1 MPKITKIE
9 VQKKNKRRYSIY
21 LDDVFAFGVHEDVLI
36 EYNLVK
42 GMILDKEF
50 IENVLKFEELKKASN
65 YALKYISYRP
75 RSEKEVIDKMTQNGY
90 ENELIE
96 YAINEMKRFG
106 YLDDKQFALMFTRD
120 KINIKQFGKQ
130 RLIAELYK
138 KGINR
143 NIIDEVIDKL
153 IEPDEEFERALAFAK
168 KKLRMYRNDEYIAK
182 KRKLSNT
189 LAGRG
194 FNYDIISKVINEVLN
209 KKDYENNSDF

>member
-9 VQKKNKRRYSIY
+9 VQKKNKGRYSIY

-36 EYNLVK
+36 EYNLSK
-42 GMILDKEF
+42 GMILDEDF
-50 IENVLKFEELKKASN
+50 IENVLKFEEMKKASN

-75 RSEKEVIDKMTQNGY
+75 RSEKEVIDKMSQNGY

-96 YAINEMKRFG
+96 YAINEMQRFG
-106 YLDDKQFALMFTRD
+106 YLDDKQFALIFVRD
-120 KINIKQFGKQ
+120 KINIKQLGKQ
-130 RLIAELYK
+130 RLIAELFK

-143 NIIDEVIDKL
+143 NIIDEVINEL

-168 KKLRMYRNDEYIAK
+168 KKLRMYRNDDYTAK
-182 KRKLSNT
+182 RRKLSNT

-194 FNYDIISKVINEVLN
+194 FNYDIISKVINEVLHRN
-209 KKDYENNSDF
+209 NYENSTDY